1 MNTYTLSAEY
11 INGEFL
17 EFEANCLT
25 DFITKALGHNVKI
38 NAVSY
43 LPLASCLNY
52 NVYKCTVMGNHISGT
67 KKLMSHYIEV
77 V

>member
-17 EFEANCLT
+17 ELQANGLT
-25 DFITKALGHNVKI
+25 DFITQALSHNVKI
-38 NAVSY
+38 EDVSY
-43 LPLASCLNY
+43 LPLASCTGY
-52 NVYKCTVMGNHISGT
+52 YIYKCTIAGVFISGT
-67 KKLMSHYIEV
+67 KKLMKHFIEV

>member
-17 EFEANCLT
+17 ELQANSLT
-25 DFITKALGHNVKI
+25 DFITKALSHNVKI

-43 LPLASCLNY
+43 LPLASI
-52 NVYKCTVMGNHISGT
+52 YKCTVEGVFISGT
-67 KKLMSHYIEV
+67 KDLMVHHIEV

>member
-17 EFEANCLT
+17 ELEANCLT
-25 DFITKALGHNVKI
+25 DFITKALSHNVKI
-38 NAVSY
+38 NAVSSK
-43 LPLASCLNY
+43 P
-52 NVYKCTVMGNHISGT
+52 NVYKCTVAGVFCSGT
-67 KKLMSHYIEV
+67 KQLMTHYIEV

>member
-17 EFEANCLT
+17 ELQANGLT
-25 DFITKALGHNVKI
+25 DFITQALSQGIKI

-43 LPLASCLNY
+43 LPLASCVGY
-52 NVYKCTVMGNHISGT
+52 DIYKCTVEGVFISGT
-67 KKLMSHYIEV
+67 KNLMVHHIEV

>member
-17 EFEANCLT
+17 ELQANCLT
-25 DFITKALGHNVKI
+25 DFITKALSHNVKI
-38 NAVSY
+38 NAVGY

-52 NVYKCTVMGNHISGT
+52 NVYKCTVAGVFMSGT
-67 KKLMSHYIEV
+67 KKLMAHYIEV